1 MTEVRLSQDDGR
13 VVVAT
18 QRYWL
23 ATHTDR
29 PFVSLRTPGG
39 EPIADLFIPACAHT
53 TAGRDDTPA
62 LGAWGAAQDGAAVT
76 LTLTAASSLWREKRY
91 ALRCLPDRIVYE
103 ATLVGDGDLAEVTLL
118 GGYCSA
124 LPRWGSGFFPS
135 GQHFRQLFS
144 PEPSCAEEPCFAPD
158 ASAAI
163 DLLGVPLPGRDDWFF
178 TPPPF
183 CFAAEHA
190 AGWLGLGVEPRAG
203 EHGFTAYRYA
213 GARGA
218 FHLRLDYEGHTPVRG
233 ELTLPALALDF
244 ADGPYAA
251 LEAHCRAARARAA
264 VPPPAGPAPA
274 WWSSPIFCGWGAQAA
289 LAAREGGPAP
299 AYGTQARYESFLA
312 TLEAADLD
320 PGIVVLDDKWQASYG
335 ANTADPAKW
344 PALDLFVARQHVL
357 GRKVLL
363 WLKLWAPEGLPADE
377 CVTNAAGL
385 PVAADPSSPAFER
398 RLRAQVRRMLGPDG
412 YDADGFK
419 LDFSARAPSGPGLRR
434 HGPQWGLELLRRYLW
449 ILTDEAR
456 RVKPDALVIA
466 HTPHPYLS
474 DLVSMVRLND
484 INTGRPILPAM
495 LHRARVARAAC
506 PAALLDTDNWPCAS
520 RADWRAYLAAQPAI
534 GVPSLYYVDHI
545 DTTGEPLEPEDY
557 AALRAIWG
565 RAPGAAERRARRAAA
580 NREAADAREPAVA
593 LDPLE
598 APPAAEPQPSAG
610 T

>member
-1 MTEVRLSQDDGR
+1 
-13 VVVAT
+13 
-18 QRYWL
+18 
-23 ATHTDR
+23 
-29 PFVSLRTPGG
+29 
-39 EPIADLFIPACAHT
+39 
-53 TAGRDDTPA
+53 
-62 LGAWGAAQDGAAVT
+62 
-76 LTLTAASSLWREKRY
+76 
-91 ALRCLPDRIVYE
+91 
-103 ATLVGDGDLAEVTLL
+103 
-118 GGYCSA
+118 
-124 LPRWGSGFFPS
+124 
-135 GQHFRQLFS
+135 
-144 PEPSCAEEPCFAPD
+144 
-158 ASAAI
+158 
-163 DLLGVPLPGRDDWFF
+163 
-178 TPPPF
+178 
-183 CFAAEHA
+183 
-190 AGWLGLGVEPRAG
+190 
-203 EHGFTAYRYA
+203 
-213 GARGA
+213 
-218 FHLRLDYEGHTPVRG
+218 
-233 ELTLPALALDF
+233 
-244 ADGPYAA
+244 
-251 LEAHCRAARARAA
+251 
-264 VPPPAGPAPA
+264 
-274 WWSSPIFCGWGAQAA
+274 
-289 LAAREGGPAP
+289 
-299 AYGTQARYESFLA
+299 
-312 TLEAADLD
+312 
-320 PGIVVLDDKWQASYG
+320 
-335 ANTADPAKW
+335 
-344 PALDLFVARQHVL
+344 
-357 GRKVLL
+357 LL
-363 WLKLWAPEGLPADE
+363 WLKLWDPEGLPADE